1 MSDTPTHIS
10 LAGRFLIAMPG
21 MGDARFDRSVI
32 YMFAHG
38 NEGAMGFTVNRPT
51 DGLTLGEIASNLP
64 ASVSKTGLRNLPVFV
79 GGPVQPESG
88 FVLHSIEPDT
98 DNTDHDKNQNTNQ
111 GQVGVTQSLDIL
123 VRAAEG
129 KGPEYMRRVPGDAG
143 WGPGLWEKEIQE
155 NAWLIIE
162 ADVKDVFDV
171 DVEGLYKRLIGRL
184 GIDLAKLSQSGGEA

>member
-1 MSDTPTHIS
+1 MSDTPTDIR

-21 MGDARFDRSVI
+21 MGDSRFDRSVI
-32 YMFAHG
+32 YMLAHDDD
-38 NEGAMGFTVNRPT
+38 GAMGFTVNHPT

-64 ASVSKTGLRNLPVFV
+64 DSVSQTGLRNLPVFV

-88 FVLHSIEPDT
+88 FVLHSVDPDDVT
-98 DNTDHDKNQNTNQ
+98 EGQKNE
-111 GQVGVTQSLDIL
+111 GQVAVTQSLDIL
-123 VRAAEG
+123 VQAAGG
-129 KGPEYMRRVPGDAG
+129 KGPEYMRLVLGYAG
-143 WGPGLWEKEIQE
+143 WGPGQLENEIQE

-171 DVEGLYKRLIGRL
+171 DVEGLYKRLIARL

>member
-1 MSDTPTHIS
+1 
-10 LAGRFLIAMPG
+10 MPG

-32 YMFAHG
+32 YMFAHDD
-38 NEGAMGFTVNRPT
+38 EGAMGFTVNRPT

-64 ASVSKTGLRNLPVFV
+64 ASVSETGLRNLPV
-79 GGPVQPESG
+79 
-88 FVLHSIEPDT
+88 
-98 DNTDHDKNQNTNQ
+98 NTDQNTNQ

-123 VRAAEG
+123 VQAAEG
-129 KGPEYMRRVPGDAG
+129 KGPEYMRLVLGYAG
-143 WGPGLWEKEIQE
+143 WGPGQLENEIQE